1 MDKLRQAELFE
12 MDLETLAREAQRITR
27 QHFGRTIS
35 LYAPLYL
42 ANYCENQCTYCGFS
56 ASMRFKREKLPPEK
70 IEVECAALAATGI
83 QSILLLTGE
92 SRRHTPVSYLLAAV
106 EIAKKYFPSIAI
118 EVQPL
123 ELEEYRAVAQSG
135 VDGLAVYQE
144 TYDRALYARLH
155 PAGRKRDYQYRFET
169 PARAAQ
175 AGMRHIA
182 LGVLLGLGEWRPD
195 VEALFGH
202 LRALEKE
209 YPGVDFSLSFPR
221 MLQVEGGIVP
231 SLVSDADLVRI
242 ICAARILFPRVG
254 INLSTRESAHFR
266 NHAFSLGVTRMSAAS
281 STIVGGYAEPAPG
294 NKASSAEGKNPQF
307 SVSDERSLGEIKAML
322 MAKKYDPILTDWR
335 RM

>member
-1 MDKLRQAELFE
+1 MAKLRTAELFAL
-12 MDLETLAREAQRITR
+12 DLETLAQEAQRLTR
-27 QHFGRTIS
+27 QHFGRTVS

-42 ANYCENQCTYCGFS
+42 ANYCENQCVYCGFS
-56 ASMRFKREKLPPEK
+56 ANLRFKREKLAPEQ
-70 IEVECAALAATGI
+70 IEAECAALAQTGI

-92 SRRHTPVSYLLAAV
+92 SRYYTPVSYLLEAV
-106 EIAKKYFPSIAI
+106 EIGKKYFPSIAI

-123 ELEEYRAVAQSG
+123 ETEEYRALAEAG

-144 TYDRALYARLH
+144 TYDQALYARLH
-155 PAGRKRDYQYRFET
+155 PAGRKRNFQYRFET

-175 AGMRHIA
+175 AGIRHIA
-182 LGVLLGLGEWRPD
+182 LGVLLGLGDWRPD

-202 LRALEKE
+202 LQALEKE

-231 SLVSDADLVRI
+231 SLVSDVDLVRI
-242 ICAARILFPRVG
+242 LCAARVLFPRVG
-254 INLSTRESAHFR
+254 INLSTRESARFR
-266 NHAFSLGVTRMSAAS
+266 DHAFPLGVTRMSAAS

-294 NKASSAEGKNPQF
+294 NKAPSTVGKNPQF
-307 SVSDERSLGEIKAML
+307 SITDERSLAEIKAML
-322 MAKKYDPILTDWR
+322 ISQQYDPVLTDWR